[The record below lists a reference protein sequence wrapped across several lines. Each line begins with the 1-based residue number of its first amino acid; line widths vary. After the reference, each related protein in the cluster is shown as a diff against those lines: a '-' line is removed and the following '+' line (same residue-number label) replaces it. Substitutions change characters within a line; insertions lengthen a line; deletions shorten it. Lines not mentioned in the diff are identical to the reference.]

1 MKNLQ
6 SFHVV
11 RISTMCEAGGDF
23 GGGSLLHRDLF
34 FFAMGISYLF
44 NMLDIRDVS
53 GKSHRQRDPREAPH
67 PQKDGTFLY
76 MKFY

>member
-11 RISTMCEAGGDF
+11 RISPMCEAGGDF
-23 GGGSLLHRDLF
+23 GGSSLLRRGRF
-34 FFAMGISYLF
+34 SFVTGISYLF